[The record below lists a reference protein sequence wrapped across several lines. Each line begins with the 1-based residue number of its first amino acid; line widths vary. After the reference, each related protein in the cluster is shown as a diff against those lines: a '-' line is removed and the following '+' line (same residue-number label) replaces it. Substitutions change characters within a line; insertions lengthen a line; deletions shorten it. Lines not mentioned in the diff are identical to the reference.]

1 MIGFLRGNVL
11 RKTFPTILI
20 DVHGVGY
27 EVRVPLTTL
36 ERLPGDGHEAQ
47 LETVTLFR
55 NESLELFGFAS
66 QEEKELFLVLVGV
79 SGVGP
84 KTALSLLSA
93 LPAGEIIGAVSQER
107 TAILEKV
114 PGIGKKTAQRLVL
127 ELKDKVKKLVLAAAA
142 TTPSPPPAADALRED
157 ALEALQNLGYRRVE
171 AERALDLHLR
181 EIPKPITLA
190 CLLRSTLKTLGGH
203 R

>member
-1 MIGFLRGNVL
+1 MIGFLRGHVI

-20 DVHGVGY
+20 DVQGVGY
-27 EVRVPLTTL
+27 EIRVPLTTL
-36 ERLPGDGHEAQ
+36 ESLPGDGNEAQ
-47 LETVTLFR
+47 LETVTMFR
-55 NESLELFGFAS
+55 NENLELYGFGSA
-66 QEEKELFLVLVGV
+66 EEKELFLVLVGV

-93 LPAGEIIGAVSQER
+93 LPAGEIISAVSQER
-107 TAILEKV
+107 AAILEKV

-127 ELKDKVKKLVLAAAA
+127 ELKDKVQKLALAAAA
-142 TTPSPPPAADALRED
+142 ATPSRPPAIDSLRED

-171 AERALDLHLR
+171 AERALDLNLH
-181 EIPKPITLA
+181 EVPKPISIA
-190 CLLRSTLKTLGGH
+190 SLLRSTLKTLGGH